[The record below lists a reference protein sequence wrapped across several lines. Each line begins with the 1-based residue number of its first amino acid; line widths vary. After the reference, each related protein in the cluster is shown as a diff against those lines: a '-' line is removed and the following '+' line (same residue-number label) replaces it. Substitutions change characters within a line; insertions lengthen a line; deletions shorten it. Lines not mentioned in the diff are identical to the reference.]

1 MTRKEIILKALHT
14 LYLCKTEVEK
24 MQLLDEL
31 FQAGIESTFKEEKRF
46 RAVKNGEVIGQY
58 NDVAIASKEL
68 KISAENIRKSLRL
81 YRETKKGIRF
91 KYNL

>member
-1 MTRKEIILKALHT
+1 MTRNVIILKALNT
-14 LYLCKTEVEK
+14 LDLCKTEAEK
-24 MQLLDEL
+24 MQLLDEI

-58 NDVAIASKEL
+58 NDIAIASKEL
-68 KISAENIRKSLRL
+68 KIPKCTIQRSLRL
-81 YRETKKGIRF
+81 YRETKNGVRF